1 MPSSQIKSMM
11 INVKRNEKYTAKY
24 LSNLVSFFMLL
35 QLSNKDY
42 DGMKGIRVNLTGVNM
57 FKHLLVPVDGSDVS
71 KKSLKKVAELAKSDK
86 AAVTLVYVSDPMP
99 PMVYS
104 DSSMGY
110 GISQKDHK
118 KVCEAYAADVF
129 KKASLLLGA
138 SVKASTLHI
147 PNSNL
152 SEGILDGAKKSKADV
167 IVMASHKRTGIKSVL
182 LGSETHEVIV
192 HSKIPVL
199 VLG

>member
-1 MPSSQIKSMM
+1 MM
-11 INVKRNEKYTAKY
+11 EWRA
-24 LSNLVSFFMLL
+24 L
-35 QLSNKDY
+35 
-42 DGMKGIRVNLTGVNM
+42 GINLTGVNM

-71 KKSLKKVAELAKSDK
+71 KKSLKKVVELAKADK

-104 DSSMGY
+104 DSTMGY

-118 KVCEAYAADVF
+118 KVCEAYATDVF
-129 KKASLLLGA
+129 KKAAVALGA
-138 SVKASTLHI
+138 GIKANTLHI
-147 PNSNL
+147 ANGNL
-152 SEGILDGAKKSKADV
+152 SEGILDGAKKAKADV
-167 IVMASHKRTGIKSVL
+167 IVMASHKRTGLKSVL

-192 HSKIPVL
+192 HSKLPVL

>member
-1 MPSSQIKSMM
+1 
-11 INVKRNEKYTAKY
+11 
-24 LSNLVSFFMLL
+24 
-35 QLSNKDY
+35 
-42 DGMKGIRVNLTGVNM
+42 
-57 FKHLLVPVDGSDVS
+57 
-71 KKSLKKVAELAKSDK
+71 
-86 AAVTLVYVSDPMP
+86 VTLVYVSDPMP

-152 SEGILDGAKKSKADV
+152 SEGILDGAKKAKADV

-199 VLG
+199 VLA

>member
-1 MPSSQIKSMM
+1 
-11 INVKRNEKYTAKY
+11 
-24 LSNLVSFFMLL
+24 
-35 QLSNKDY
+35 
-42 DGMKGIRVNLTGVNM
+42 M

-71 KKSLKKVAELAKSDK
+71 KKSLKKVAELAKADK

-138 SVKASTLHI
+138 
-147 PNSNL
+147 
-152 SEGILDGAKKSKADV
+152 GC
-167 IVMASHKRTGIKSVL
+167 
-182 LGSETHEVIV
+182 
-192 HSKIPVL
+192 
-199 VLG
+199 